1 MTLVKEGL
9 AVEKLVLVQA
19 WREAGSL
26 FDTRERA
33 ALAWAETVTRV
44 ADTTVPDSEFHA
56 ASAMFSEK
64 ELADLTISIGLMN
77 TSNRMAISFRNTPQA
92 ALER

>member
-1 MTLVKEGL
+1 
-9 AVEKLVLVQA
+9 
-19 WREAGSL
+19 
-26 FDTRERA
+26 
-33 ALAWAETVTRV
+33 
-44 ADTTVPDSEFHA
+44 VPDSEFHA

-92 ALER
+92 ALEK